1 MDKLKTTSWILL
13 IVSVACILYALI
25 FSLPNWMV
33 YLISIIFIPLS
44 ILSFGLIA
52 MARGKK
58 EDEED
63 KRREPFI
70 GY

>member
-1 MDKLKTTSWILL
+1 MNKLKTTSWILL
-13 IVSVACILYALI
+13 IISLISIVYALI
-25 FSLPNWMV
+25 FNPASWIV
-33 YLISIIFIPLS
+33 YAIALVSIPVS
-44 ILSFGLIA
+44 VLSFGLIS
-52 MARGKK
+52 MAKGRK

>member
-13 IVSVACILYALI
+13 IISLASIVYALAFNPANWI
-25 FSLPNWMV
+25 VYAISLV
-33 YLISIIFIPLS
+33 SIPVS

-52 MARGKK
+52 MAKGSK
-58 EDEED
+58 EEEEN

>member
-1 MDKLKTTSWILL
+1 MNKLKTTSWILL
-13 IVSVACILYALI
+13 IISLATIVYAVIFNPANWIVYAISLVSIPVSV
-25 FSLPNWMV
+25 
-33 YLISIIFIPLS
+33 
-44 ILSFGLIA
+44 LSFGLIS
-52 MARGKK
+52 MAKGRK

>member
-1 MDKLKTTSWILL
+1 MDKLRTTSWILL
-13 IVSVACILYALI
+13 IASVLSIVYALI
-25 FSLPNWMV
+25 FNPAYWIVYAISLV
-33 YLISIIFIPLS
+33 SIPLS

-52 MARGKK
+52 MAKGSK
-58 EDEED
+58 DEEEE

>member
-13 IVSVACILYALI
+13 ILSLASIVYAL
-25 FSLPNWMV
+25 FMNPANWIV
-33 YLISIIFIPLS
+33 YAISLISIPVS
-44 ILSFGLIA
+44 ILSFGLIV
-52 MARGKK
+52 MAKGSKD
-58 EDEED
+58 EEED